1 MTLPDWVDRKWG
13 NQTLWERMFEIE
25 ELGFDIMYGEGISKM
40 GELLDLGVKAGVVE
54 KSGAWYSYGDERIG
68 QGRENAKIYLKDNS
82 DIAYEIEDKIRA
94 AHGLDFEI
102 PKSGDDVISIGY
114 PGIGVTYDKPT
125 ITQGI
130 ISKVF
135 NDDVGVFM
143 TTAAINSG
151 NSGGPIFNLK
161 GNLVGVTFAKLAK
174 LKYLISDGD
183 IPTDMGY
190 AIKSNL
196 IKKVFNHEENPE
208 IKKAS
213 FNKVEIY
220 EKMLPSVVLVGV
232 QINQ

>member
-1 MTLPDWVDRKWG
+1 MSINTQEEEIEKYDDRKK
-13 NQTLWERMFEIE
+13 EIE
-25 ELGFDIMYGEGISKM
+25 FEKFNFAYNFTGSGFIVGNGKYVITNNHVIDGARRIAVRNGKGKISYAEVAAVSKDY
-40 GELLDLGVKAGVVE
+40 DLAILKLN
-54 KSGAWYSYGDERIG
+54 KKFK
-68 QGRENAKIYLKDNS
+68 QYLKP
-82 DIAYEIEDKIRA
+82 K
-94 AHGLDFEI
+94 DFEE
-102 PKSGDDVISIGY
+102 PKVGEDVLSIGY
-114 PGIGVTYDKPT
+114 PMTAFFGNDLPV

-135 NDDVGVFM
+135 NDDIGVFM

-232 QINQ
+232 QINK